1 MMLPPTVAMFLICG
15 DAVSDAACAMA
26 DGQRLG
32 RQHLFIRHQKRRGRV
47 ARAVE
52 VGLRGLLRQGAAEKT
67 GNLFRLAHIDAQH
80 LGVGIRAAHE
90 RGVGHVGKL

>member
-1 MMLPPTVAMFLICG
+1 MLPPTVAMFLICG
-15 DAVSDAACAMA
+15 DAVSDDGHAVA

-52 VGLRGLLRQGAAEKT
+52 VGLRGLLRQRAAEIPRH
-67 GNLFRLAHIDAQH
+67 LLRLAYINAQH
-80 LGVGIRAAHE
+80 LSVGIRAAHE
-90 RGVGHVGKL
+90 RGAGHVGKL

>member
-1 MMLPPTVAMFLICG
+1 MVE
-15 DAVSDAACAMA
+15 VDAAAVLHDVAA
-26 DGQRLG
+26 DGG
-32 RQHLFIRHQKRRGRV
+32 DVFIRHQKRRGRV